1 MRGVGTVVGGLHC
14 WLVLEAWVSV
24 VLICG
29 QSGGRGA
36 GFGAGGGHVMFYI
49 DTFHSHIH
57 KHTFNGVKML
67 LLAFFEPKEPLLFCS
82 I

>member
-1 MRGVGTVVGGLHC
+1 MSIGSGIGVKPKKKGGGGRG
-14 WLVLEAWVSV
+14 
-24 VLICG
+24 CG